1 MPKRLGQGIGN
12 DSLIT
17 NNLYHI
23 YTRTMLG
30 IVPFV
35 ERQYLNLI
43 IQLLHHYK
51 TFNTSYSTHQKK
63 IKVYSDSDLKLL
75 DNPRGLLK
83 NSIPVKL
90 HGYCI
95 MPNHIHLVLEQL
107 IDGGIAYYVSRLL
120 NSFTKIY
127 NQDIDRKGTI
137 WESCFKSRVVISDE
151 IFLQLLRYI
160 HLNPVMSSKLKIIDP
175 EQYIYSSYLDAI
187 GNRDGSLCD
196 HSLLHSLM
204 KADQYKEFVESKIKD
219 NILLD
224 EKMLLEDLES

>member
-1 MPKRLGQGIGN
+1 MSKRLGQGIGN

-17 NNLYHI
+17 NSLYHI

-30 IVPFV
+30 IAPFF
-35 ERQYLNLI
+35 EQQYLNLI
-43 IQLLHHYK
+43 IQLLYHYK
-51 TFNTSYSTHQKK
+51 SFNTSYSTHQKK
-63 IKVYSDSDLKLL
+63 IKIYNENDLKLL
-75 DNPRGLLK
+75 DNPRGLLQ

-95 MPNHIHLVLEQL
+95 MPNHLHLVLEQL
-107 IDGGIAYYVSRLL
+107 IDGGITYYVSRLL

-137 WESCFKSRVVISDE
+137 WESCFKSRVISSDE
-151 IFLQLLRYI
+151 VFLQLLRYI
-160 HLNPVMSSKLKIIDP
+160 HLNPVMSSKLKIIYP
-175 EQYIYSSYLDAI
+175 EQYIYSSYIDAI
-187 GNRDGSLCD
+187 GKRDGSLCD

-204 KADQYKEFVESKIKD
+204 RADQYKEFVESKIED

-224 EKMLLEDLES
+224 EKMLLEELES